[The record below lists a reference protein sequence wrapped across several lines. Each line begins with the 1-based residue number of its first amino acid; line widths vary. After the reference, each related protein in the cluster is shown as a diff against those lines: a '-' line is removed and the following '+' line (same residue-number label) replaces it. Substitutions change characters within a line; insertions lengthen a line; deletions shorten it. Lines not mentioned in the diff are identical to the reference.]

1 MWQGGKYDPGTAG
14 AREEGLPPYRRRERK
29 GACQAAGLLTCIFQM
44 PQGQTPAQMPQPM
57 QRAGSDV

>member
-1 MWQGGKYDPGTAG
+1 MWRKGKCDPGTAG
-14 AREEGLPPYRRRERK
+14 PARKDSRRTGGGERK
-29 GACQAAGLLTCIFQM
+29 GVRQAAGLLTCIFQM